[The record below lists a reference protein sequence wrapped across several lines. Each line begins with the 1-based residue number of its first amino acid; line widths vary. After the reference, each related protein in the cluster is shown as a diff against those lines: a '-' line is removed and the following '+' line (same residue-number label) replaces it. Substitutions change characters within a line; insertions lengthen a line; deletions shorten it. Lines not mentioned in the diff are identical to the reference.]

1 MISAKEAQQL
11 LVSNKN
17 KARFEQEAATVNADI
32 AEILRYASIGMY
44 SAYIRVSAPSLLR
57 KCGYLEHQ
65 PSESE

>member
-44 SAYIRVSAPSLLR
+44 SAYIRRLKFFERLAR
-57 KCGYLEHQ
+57 YF
-65 PSESE
+65 